1 MYTNNNNIIKNEKKL
16 SKAFWFIISGAL
28 SLAPLAFIENI
39 AAKVVDDKNWKGAN
53 INLVVGIFKG
63 VFAALGII
71 LLVNGLYNSVM
82 AFVKKEE
89 EDENK

>member
-39 AAKVVDDKNWKGAN
+39 AAKVVDDKN
-53 INLVVGIFKG
+53 
-63 VFAALGII
+63 
-71 LLVNGLYNSVM
+71 
-82 AFVKKEE
+82 
-89 EDENK
+89 